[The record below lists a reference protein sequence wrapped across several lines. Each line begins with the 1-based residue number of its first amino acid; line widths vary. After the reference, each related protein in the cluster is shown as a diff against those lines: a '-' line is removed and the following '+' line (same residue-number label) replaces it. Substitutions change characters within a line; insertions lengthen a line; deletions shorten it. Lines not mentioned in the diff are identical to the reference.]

1 MHRHIQPLPAAG
13 ATLEQVSIS
22 CPQCGSAKVKPA
34 LVKSAFWHKDRL
46 VVVEDLP
53 ALVCGECHEQFYDDA
68 TAMLLDLMRGRDF
81 PLKEAR
87 RVLEVPVFSFS
98 DHLPRDRRD
107 DQDEGVIR

>member
-1 MHRHIQPLPAAG
+1 MHRHIQPEPTIAASV
-13 ATLEQVSIS
+13 EQGLIS

-34 LVKSAFWHKDRL
+34 FVKSAFWHKDRL
-46 VVVEDLP
+46 VVVENLP

-81 PLKEAR
+81 PLKEAHS
-87 RVLEVPVFSFS
+87 VLEVPVFSFS
-98 DHLPRDRRD
+98 DHLPRERRD